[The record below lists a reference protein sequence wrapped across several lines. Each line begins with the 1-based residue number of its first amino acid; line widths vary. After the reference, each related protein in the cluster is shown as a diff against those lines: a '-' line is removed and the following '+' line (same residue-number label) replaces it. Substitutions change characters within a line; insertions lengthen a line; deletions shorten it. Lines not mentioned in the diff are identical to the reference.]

1 MLEMICPETQIVG
14 SSKAMD
20 EVFQLIRKIAPS
32 NQNVLI
38 YGETGTGKNLAAKR
52 IHELSQR
59 KTKPLL
65 TINCANIPGEL
76 FEAELFGYGKGA
88 YTGAVKEKQGL
99 LETAGS
105 GSVFLDEIGE
115 LPLLMQA
122 KLLQTIENK
131 ELRRVGETRL
141 RKILARFIFATNKD
155 LQDEVTNGKFRK
167 DLFYRINVVSL
178 YMPPLKKRKEDI
190 PLLVEFFLN
199 KNMVDCCGTNRMSW
213 GAIKKLVDYEFP
225 GNIRELE
232 NIVTRALLFKN
243 GKTIFAK
250 DIFFDNAS
258 NQYGHRSGITPKR
271 IQEALEH
278 CRWNKTLA
286 AKEIGKSRRQ
296 FYRLLEKY
304 NFEK

>member
-1 MLEMICPETQIVG
+1 MMYPETQIIG
-14 SSKAMD
+14 CSKAMD
-20 EVFQLIRKIAPS
+20 EVFQLIRKIAQS
-32 NQNVLI
+32 DQNVLI
-38 YGETGTGKNLAAKR
+38 YGETGTGKNLAAKK
-52 IHELSQR
+52 IHELSRR
-59 KTKPLL
+59 KTQPLL

-88 YTGAVKEKQGL
+88 FTGAVKEKQGL
-99 LETAGS
+99 LETARS
-105 GSVFLDEIGE
+105 GAVFLDEIGE
-115 LPLLMQA
+115 LPFLIQA

-155 LQDEVTNGKFRK
+155 LQDEVTKGKFRK

-178 YMPPLKKRKEDI
+178 FMPPLKDRKEDI

-199 KNMVDCCGTNRMSW
+199 KNMVDRCGTNRMSW
-213 GAIKKLVDYEFP
+213 GAIKKLVDYEYP

-243 GKTIFAK
+243 GKTIFAQ
-250 DIFFDNAS
+250 DISFDNAS
-258 NQYGHRSGITPKR
+258 YQRGSRSGITPKR

-286 AKEIGKSRRQ
+286 AKEVGKSRRQ

-304 NFEK
+304 DMLR

>member
-1 MLEMICPETQIVG
+1 
-14 SSKAMD
+14 MD
-20 EVFQLIRKIAPS
+20 EVFHLIRKIAKS
-32 NQNVLI
+32 DQNVLI
-38 YGETGTGKNLAAKR
+38 NGETGTGKNLAAKR
-52 IHELSQR
+52 IHELSWR
-59 KTKPLL
+59 KTQPLL

-99 LETAGS
+99 FETAGC

-115 LPLLMQA
+115 LPFFMQA

-131 ELRRVGETRL
+131 ELRRVGETRS
-141 RKILARFIFATNKD
+141 RKIQARFIFATNKN
-155 LQDEVTNGKFRK
+155 LQDEVIKGKFRK

-178 YMPPLKKRKEDI
+178 YMPPLKYRKEDI

-199 KNMVDCCGTNRMSW
+199 KNKVDRCGTNHMSR
-213 GAIKKLVDYEFP
+213 GAIKKLAGYEYP

-232 NIVTRALLFKN
+232 NIVTRALLLKN
-243 GKTIFAK
+243 GETILAQ
-250 DIFFDNAS
+250 DITFDNDS
-258 NQYGHRSGITPKR
+258 YPRGHRSSITPKR

-286 AKEIGKSRRQ
+286 AKEVGKSRRQ

-304 NFEK
+304 NFDK

>member
-1 MLEMICPETQIVG
+1 MLAMICPETQIVG

-20 EVFQLIRKIAPS
+20 EVFHLIWKIAQS
-32 NQNVLI
+32 DQNVLI
-38 YGETGTGKNLAAKR
+38 NGETGTGKNLAAKR
-52 IHELSQR
+52 IHELSRR
-59 KTKPLL
+59 KTQPFL

-76 FEAELFGYGKGA
+76 FETELFGYGKGA

-99 LETAGS
+99 LETVGY

-115 LPLLMQA
+115 LPLFMQA

-131 ELRRVGETRL
+131 ELRRVGETSS
-141 RKILARFIFATNKD
+141 RKIKARFIFATNKN
-155 LQDEVTNGKFRK
+155 LQEEVTKGEFRK

-178 YMPPLKKRKEDI
+178 SMPPLKHRKEDI

-199 KNMVDCCGTNRMSW
+199 KNKVDRSGTISMSW
-213 GAIKKLVDYEFP
+213 GAIKKLVDYEYP

-243 GKTIFAK
+243 GNTILAR
-250 DIFFDNAS
+250 DISFDNDS
-258 NQYGHRSGITPKR
+258 YRLGHRSGITPKR

-296 FYRLLEKY
+296 FYRLLEKF
-304 NFEK
+304 NFDK

>member
-1 MLEMICPETQIVG
+1 MMYPETQIIG
-14 SSKAMD
+14 CSKAMD
-20 EVFQLIRKIAPS
+20 EVFQLIRKIAQS
-32 NQNVLI
+32 DQNVLI
-38 YGETGTGKNLAAKR
+38 YGETGTGKNLAAKK
-52 IHELSQR
+52 IHELSRR
-59 KTKPLL
+59 KTQPLL

-88 YTGAVKEKQGL
+88 FTGAVKEKQGL
-99 LETAGS
+99 LETARNGA
-105 GSVFLDEIGE
+105 VFLDEIGE
-115 LPLLMQA
+115 LPFLIQA

-155 LQDEVTNGKFRK
+155 LQDEVTKGKFRK

-178 YMPPLKKRKEDI
+178 YMPPLKDRKEDI
-190 PLLVEFFLN
+190 LLLVEFFLN
-199 KNMVDCCGTNRMSW
+199 KNMDDRCGTNRMSR
-213 GAIKKLVDYEFP
+213 GAIKKLVDYEYP

-243 GKTIFAK
+243 SKTIFAQ
-250 DIFFDNAS
+250 DISFDNAS
-258 NQYGHRSGITPKR
+258 YPRESRDGITPKS

-286 AKEIGKSRRQ
+286 AKEVGKSRRQ

-304 NFEK
+304 DMLR

>member
-20 EVFQLIRKIAPS
+20 EVFHLIWKIAQS
-32 NQNVLI
+32 DQNVLI
-38 YGETGTGKNLAAKR
+38 NGETGTGKNLAAKR
-52 IHELSQR
+52 IHELSRR
-59 KTKPLL
+59 KTQPFL

-99 LETAGS
+99 LETVGY

-115 LPLLMQA
+115 LPLFMQA

-131 ELRRVGETRL
+131 ELRRVGETSS
-141 RKILARFIFATNKD
+141 RKIKARFIFATNKN
-155 LQDEVTNGKFRK
+155 LQEEVTKGEFRK

-178 YMPPLKKRKEDI
+178 SMPPLKHRKEDI

-199 KNMVDCCGTNRMSW
+199 KNKVDRSGTISMSW
-213 GAIKKLVDYEFP
+213 GAIKKLVDYEYP

-243 GKTIFAK
+243 GNTILAR
-250 DIFFDNAS
+250 DISFDS
-258 NQYGHRSGITPKR
+258 NSYPRGHRDSITPKR

-286 AKEIGKSRRQ
+286 AKEVGKSRRQ
-296 FYRLLEKY
+296 FYRLLEKF
-304 NFEK
+304 NFDK

>member
-20 EVFQLIRKIAPS
+20 EVFHLIRKIAKS
-32 NQNVLI
+32 DQNVLI
-38 YGETGTGKNLAAKR
+38 NGETGTGKNLAAKR
-52 IHELSQR
+52 IHELSWR
-59 KTKPLL
+59 KTQSLL

-99 LETAGS
+99 LETVGC

-115 LPLLMQA
+115 LPLHMQA

-131 ELRRVGETRL
+131 ELRRVGETRS

-155 LQDEVTNGKFRK
+155 LQDEVTKGKFRK

-178 YMPPLKKRKEDI
+178 FMPPLKDRKEDI

-199 KNMVDCCGTNRMSW
+199 KNMVDRCGTNRMSR
-213 GAIKKLVDYEFP
+213 GAIKKLVDYEYP

-243 GKTIFAK
+243 GKTILAR
-250 DIFFDNAS
+250 DISFDNDS
-258 NQYGHRSGITPKR
+258 YPRGHRSGITPKR
-271 IQEALEH
+271 IQEALENN
-278 CRWNKTLA
+278 RWNKTLA
-286 AKEIGKSRRQ
+286 AKEVGKSRRQ

>member
-1 MLEMICPETQIVG
+1 MYPETQIIG
-14 SSKAMD
+14 CSKAMD
-20 EVFQLIRKIAPS
+20 EVFQLIRKIAQS
-32 NQNVLI
+32 ALNVLI
-38 YGETGTGKNLAAKR
+38 YGETGTGKNLAAKK
-52 IHELSQR
+52 IHELSRR
-59 KTKPLL
+59 KTQPLL

-88 YTGAVKEKQGL
+88 FTGAVKEKQGL
-99 LETAGS
+99 LETARS
-105 GSVFLDEIGE
+105 GAVFLDEIGE
-115 LPLLMQA
+115 LPFLIQA

-155 LQDEVTNGKFRK
+155 LQDEVTKGKFRK

-178 YMPPLKKRKEDI
+178 FMPPLKDRKEDI

-199 KNMVDCCGTNRMSW
+199 KNMVERCGTNRMSR

-232 NIVTRALLFKN
+232 NIVTRALLFKD
-243 GKTIFAK
+243 GKTIFAH
-250 DIFFDNAS
+250 DISFDNAS
-258 NQYGHRSGITPKR
+258 YRRGHRSGITPKR

-286 AKEIGKSRRQ
+286 AKEIGMSRRQ

>member
-14 SSKAMD
+14 CSKAMD
-20 EVFQLIRKIAPS
+20 EVFQLIRKIAQS
-32 NQNVLI
+32 DQNVLI

-52 IHELSQR
+52 IHELSRR
-59 KTKPLL
+59 KTQPFL

-99 LETAGS
+99 LETAGC

-155 LQDEVTNGKFRK
+155 LQDEVTKRKFRK

-178 YMPPLKKRKEDI
+178 LMPPLKYRREDI
-190 PLLVEFFLN
+190 PLLVEFFLKKN
-199 KNMVDCCGTNRMSW
+199 KVDPCGTSCMSW

-250 DIFFDNAS
+250 DISFDNAS
-258 NQYGHRSGITPKR
+258 YRRGHRSGITPKR

-304 NFEK
+304 NFDK